1 MFFSVHGV
9 MVLSL
14 FLRVNGQKDAAS
26 CAPSGEGPG
35 TAHPAGCPEYGGDRA
50 GGAKYGCPWY
60 ARLLMAEWKEKRQ
73 EWLVTD
79 PGADMKIRE
88 RGVNKMTHFVNHGE
102 MQG

>member
-1 MFFSVHGV
+1 P
-9 MVLSL
+9 
-14 FLRVNGQKDAAS
+14 A
-26 CAPSGEGPG
+26 CTGEGPG
-35 TAHPAGCPEYGGDRA
+35 TAHPAECPEYGGDRA

-79 PGADMKIRE
+79 PCADMKIRE